1 MRKSNIRGVS
11 HREMS
16 RTHSLL
22 HRTIQSQEVAKGRG
36 SIFMPGDKQEAG
48 RSVDAREHLKGRL
61 ALPVPE
67 VAELLGIS
75 SATVRLMIVRGNL
88 PGRKVGGG
96 TERITYIVPTGAL
109 LVWLDGTAG
118 VVPEEGAA

>member
-48 RSVDAREHLKGRL
+48 RSVDAREHLKKPL

-67 VAELLGIS
+67 VAELL
-75 SATVRLMIVRGNL
+75 RGNF